1 MNTYGYV
8 YANPL
13 IYADPFGLAVKCKTI
28 LKLPYNDIQA
38 CTKDDST
45 PSEQDAKDATR
56 MSKKELDQACKNNGY
71 KDAHDMKRDLQLD
84 SKYDIFAD
92 KHGNMYAGPRQGT
105 GIPQYLNMNTQG
117 W

>member
-1 MNTYGYV
+1 M

-13 IYADPFGLAVKCKTI
+13 IYADPLGLAVKCKTI
-28 LKLPYNDIQA
+28 LKLPFRDIQA
-38 CTKDDST
+38 CTTDDST

-56 MSKKELDQACKNNGY
+56 MSKTELDEACKNNGY

-92 KHGNMYAGPRQGT
+92 KHGNMYAGPRKGT